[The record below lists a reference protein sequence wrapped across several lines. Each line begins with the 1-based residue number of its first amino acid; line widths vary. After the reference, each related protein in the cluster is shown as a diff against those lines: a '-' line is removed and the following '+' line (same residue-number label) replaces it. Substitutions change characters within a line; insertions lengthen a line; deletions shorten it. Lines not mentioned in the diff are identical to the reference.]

1 MCQKPW
7 SWQAEVPS
15 AMGQQLTQGLPQA
28 INQHKLTGSRTTV
41 PRAVG
46 NTVLSRTAPATDAC
60 TGRVRPGTHEKSE
73 QPKGTLGP
81 SERKERLVPVGF
93 RRTHRGT

>member
-1 MCQKPW
+1 MSETMELASGGALSHGTAAGPGPPTSHQPAQTYW
-7 SWQAEVPS
+7 IPHHS
-15 AMGQQLTQGLPQA
+15 AKGCGEYGPEQEA
-28 INQHKLTGSRTTV
+28 GSTE
-41 PRAVG
+41 
-46 NTVLSRTAPATDAC
+46 AC
-60 TGRVRPGTHEKSE
+60 TGRVRSGTHEKSE

>member
-15 AMGQQLTQGLPQA
+15 AMGQQLAQGLPQA

-46 NTVLSRTAPATDAC
+46 NTVLSRKQEARKRAQVELD
-60 TGRVRPGTHEKSE
+60 RVPMKRANS
-73 QPKGTLGP
+73 PKAHWGQVR
-81 SERKERLVPVGF
+81 ER
-93 RRTHRGT
+93 RG